1 MIRIALEVE
10 DALQTLLKEYFEYEF
25 ISTKDYNFQKIYSEH
40 FDLAIL
46 DSVHENLENRLWEY
60 KSKEIKVILLA
71 TFFDIMILRNLLHK
85 KLIYDFLNKRDYVY
99 IDEILENI
107 ANENERNA
115 ELCIEDSFVK
125 TFVSINDIIYI
136 TYSRYTR
143 KSCVR
148 LYNGNE
154 FLSKNNLV
162 EIEDILSPY
171 PEFSRIERSNIVNL
185 NRIKQ
190 INYKKEVLI
199 FDSDEILQLSKR
211 TLKHAE
217 DIYINNKK
225 IIKL

>member
-1 MIRIALEVE
+1 MVRIALEVE

-71 TFFDIMILRNLLHK
+71 TFFDVMILRNLLHK
-85 KLIYDFLNKRDYVY
+85 KLIYDFLNKRDYIY

-211 TLKHAE
+211 TLRHAE